1 MNPTVNIR
9 ADERLRKH
17 CRYSAFL
24 GAAIWLVAAR
34 LLPRGT
40 NGMIA
45 ALLLF
50 VPLVLIRLGFA
61 FIIPY
66 GGVKRYRLWYAASYS
81 QLPAAIALTLA
92 FLIPTGANAALL
104 AMPWLVFTLLLAYLA
119 VDRIMQ
125 SPIRGAGGPPA
136 IVPVQASRLH
146 HESVQASRLHHE
158 WPAVEEW
165 GQLAA
170 MLFLP
175 VGAVWALLACGGFQP
190 LGFRDV
196 IVLLTA
202 VHFHYAGFALPL
214 MAGALV
220 RHRRDEWSKGLL
232 LAALIGVPLVALGIT
247 TTQIGGPREIEL
259 AAAGF
264 LAAAG
269 IGLGLFHL
277 RLGFSMRHVV
287 GLLMIVSGLS
297 LVAALGWSALYAA
310 GQYGLIPCI
319 EIPFMVH
326 WHGAINA
333 AGAALCGLF
342 GWHLVITKRQSEP
355 ELSAPA

>member
-1 MNPTVNIR
+1 MNPTVDMR
-9 ADERLRKH
+9 ADQRLRKH

-24 GAAIWLVAAR
+24 GTAIWLSTVWF
-34 LLPRGT
+34 LPGGT
-40 NGMIA
+40 NGIIA

-66 GGVKRYRLWYAASYS
+66 GGVKRYRLWYIVSYS
-81 QLPAAIALTLA
+81 QLPAAIALTGA
-92 FLIPTGANAALL
+92 FLLAPATSAALL
-104 AMPWLVFTLLLAYLA
+104 AIPWLGFSLLLAYLA
-119 VDRIMQ
+119 IDRIVQ
-125 SPIRGAGGPPA
+125 NPRPA
-136 IVPVQASRLH
+136 ID
-146 HESVQASRLHHE
+146 
-158 WPAVEEW
+158 EW

-175 VGAVWALLACGGFQP
+175 VGAFWALLACGGLQP

-220 RHRRDEWSKGLL
+220 RHRRDEQSKEVL
-232 LAALIGVPLVALGIT
+232 LAVLAGVPLTAIGIT
-247 TTQIGGPREIEL
+247 ATQIGGPREIEL
-259 AAAGF
+259 LAAGL

-269 IGLGLFHL
+269 IALGFYHVRLGLA
-277 RLGFSMRHVV
+277 MRRFT
-287 GLLMIVSGLS
+287 GLLMAVSGFS
-297 LVAALGWSALYAA
+297 LVTALGWSALYAA
-310 GQYGLIPCI
+310 GQYGLIPRI

-333 AGAALCGLF
+333 VGAALCGLF
-342 GWHLVITKRQSEP
+342 AWHLVITGKHAPAER
-355 ELSAPA
+355 LSA

>member
-1 MNPTVNIR
+1 MLNPTVDIR

-24 GAAIWLVAAR
+24 GAAIWLSVVWF
-34 LLPRGT
+34 LPGGT
-40 NGMIA
+40 NGMIV

-61 FIIPY
+61 FIIPC
-66 GGVKRYRLWYAASYS
+66 GGVKRFRLWYIASYS
-81 QLPAAIALTLA
+81 QLPAAIALTGA
-92 FLIPTGANAALL
+92 FLLGAGPIAMLL
-104 AMPWLVFTLLLAYLA
+104 ALPWLAFTLLLAYLA
-119 VDRIMQ
+119 FDRIAQ
-125 SPIRGAGGPPA
+125 RPGPA
-136 IVPVQASRLH
+136 I
-146 HESVQASRLHHE
+146 
-158 WPAVEEW
+158 EEW

-175 VGAVWALLACGGFQP
+175 IGAVWALLSCGGLQP
-190 LGFRDV
+190 LGFREV

-220 RHRRDEWSKGLL
+220 RHRRDEVSKGVL
-232 LAALIGVPLVALGIT
+232 LAVLAGVPLVAIGIT

-259 AAAGF
+259 VAVGL
-264 LAAAG
+264 LASAG
-269 IGLGLFHL
+269 IALGVFHVLLGL
-277 RLGFSMRHVV
+277 SMRHRV
-287 GLLMIVSGLS
+287 GWLMAISGLS
-297 LVAALGWSALYAA
+297 LVVALGWSALYAT
-310 GQYGLIPCI
+310 GQYGLIPRI

-342 GWHLVITKRQSEP
+342 GWHLVITRSKNPLTSSLSP
-355 ELSAPA
+355 EAGEREEERVLCAEA

>member
-1 MNPTVNIR
+1 MDATVDMR

-17 CRYSAFL
+17 CRYSTFV
-24 GAAIWLVAAR
+24 GAAIWLSA
-34 LLPRGT
+34 LWFLPPGT

-66 GGVKRYRLWYAASYS
+66 GGVKRYRLWYIASYA
-81 QLPAAIALTLA
+81 QLPAAIALAFA
-92 FLIPTGANAALL
+92 FLLPAGTNAALL
-104 AMPWLVFTLLLAYLA
+104 AIPWLAFTLLLAYLA
-119 VDRIMQ
+119 IDRIGQ
-125 SPIRGAGGPPA
+125 RPRPLI
-136 IVPVQASRLH
+136 
-146 HESVQASRLHHE
+146 
-158 WPAVEEW
+158 EEW

-175 VGAVWALLACGGFQP
+175 IGAVWALVACGGLQP

-220 RHRRDEWSKGLL
+220 RQRRDDLSKGVL
-232 LAALIGVPLVALGIT
+232 LAVLAGVPLVAIGIT

-259 AAAGF
+259 
-264 LAAAG
+264 LAAVLLAGAG
-269 IGLGLFHL
+269 IALGVFHVRLGLRVRHL
-277 RLGFSMRHVV
+277 V
-287 GLLMIVSGLS
+287 GLLLAISGVS
-297 LVAALGWSALYAA
+297 LVVALGWSALYAA
-310 GQYGLIPCI
+310 GQYGLIPRI

-326 WHGAINA
+326 WHGVINA

-342 GWHLVITKRQSEP
+342 GWHLVITRKKIDP
-355 ELSAPA
+355 TLT